1 MIHTVN
7 EYEFRNKFANSDTC
21 KDNFTDDALI
31 ALFGYL
37 EQLEED
43 LGEQFEF
50 NMLALCW
57 EWSEYENLEELQQN
71 YQDIKTLE
79 DLQEKTEVIEFKG
92 GMLIRSF

>member
-1 MIHTVN
+1 MINTVN
-7 EYEFRNKFANSDTC
+7 EYEFRNRFANSDTC

-37 EQLEED
+37 EQQEED

-50 NMLALCW
+50 DMLALCW
-57 EWSEYENLEELQQN
+57 EWAEYENLEELQQN